1 MLPLFDTINHGVLT
15 MNTNLTWAGGAA
27 FIGASENGRT
37 IVIDGP
43 PEGGGRDLGPRPMET
58 LLLGMGACSAYDVLS
73 ILKKS
78 RCLISDCKIEISS
91 KRAGDH
97 PKVFTEIHVHFIITG
112 DNLKDTQVKRAI
124 NLSAEKYCS
133 ASIMLGKTA
142 KIMHTY
148 EIKGNQE

>member
-1 MLPLFDTINHGVLT
+1 MN

-58 LLLGMGACSAYDVLS
+58 LLLGMGACTAYDVLS

-78 RCLISDCKIEISS
+78 RRLISDCKIEMSS

-112 DNLKDTQVKRAI
+112 DNLKDTQVERAI

-148 EIKGNQE
+148 EIKGD

>member
-1 MLPLFDTINHGVLT
+1 MN
-15 MNTNLTWAGGAA
+15 MNTSLTWAGGAA

-58 LLLGMGACSAYDVLS
+58 LLLGMGACTAYDVLS

-78 RCLISDCKIEISS
+78 RRQISDCKIEISS

-97 PKVFTEIHVHFIITG
+97 PKVFTEIHVHFTIAGANIKTV
-112 DNLKDTQVKRAI
+112 QVERAI
-124 NLSAEKYCS
+124 DLSAEKYCS

-142 KIMHTY
+142 KITHTY
-148 EIKGNQE
+148 EIKGN

>member
-1 MLPLFDTINHGVLT
+1 

-58 LLLGMGACSAYDVLS
+58 LLLGMGACTAYDVLS
-73 ILKKS
+73 ILKKT
-78 RCLISDCKIEISS
+78 RRQISDCKIEISS

-112 DNLKDTQVKRAI
+112 DNLKDTQVERAI

-142 KIMHTY
+142 KITHTY
-148 EIKGNQE
+148 EIKDNQKILGSE

>member
-1 MLPLFDTINHGVLT
+1 MN

-58 LLLGMGACSAYDVLS
+58 LLLGMGACTAYDVLS

-78 RCLISDCKIEISS
+78 RSLISDCKIEMSS

-112 DNLKDTQVKRAI
+112 DNLKDTQVERAI

-148 EIKGNQE
+148 EIKGD

>member
-1 MLPLFDTINHGVLT
+1 

-27 FIGASENGRT
+27 FIGVSENGRT

-58 LLLGMGACSAYDVLS
+58 LLLGMGACTAYDVLS

-78 RCLISDCKIEISS
+78 RRLISDCKIEISS

-112 DNLKDTQVKRAI
+112 DNLKDTQVERAI

-142 KIMHTY
+142 KITHTF
-148 EIKGNQE
+148 EIRG

>member
-1 MLPLFDTINHGVLT
+1 

-58 LLLGMGACSAYDVLS
+58 LLLGMGACTAYDVLS

-78 RCLISDCKIEISS
+78 RSLISDCKIEMSS

-112 DNLKDTQVKRAI
+112 DNLKDTQVERAI

-142 KIMHTY
+142 KITHTY
-148 EIKGNQE
+148 EIKDNQE

>member
-1 MLPLFDTINHGVLT
+1 

-58 LLLGMGACSAYDVLS
+58 LLLGMGACTAYDVLS

-78 RCLISDCKIEISS
+78 RSLISDCKIEMSS

-112 DNLKDTQVKRAI
+112 DNLKDTQVERAI

-142 KIMHTY
+142 KITHTF
-148 EIKGNQE
+148 EIRG

>member
-1 MLPLFDTINHGVLT
+1 MN

-27 FIGASENGRT
+27 FIGASENGQK

-43 PEGGGRDLGPRPMET
+43 PEGGGRNLGPRPMET
-58 LLLGMGACSAYDVLS
+58 LLLGMGACTAYDVLS

-78 RCLISDCKIEISS
+78 RGQIRDCKIEISS

-97 PKVFTEIHVHFIITG
+97 PKVFTDIHVHFIISG
-112 DNLKDTQVKRAI
+112 GNLKDTQIERAI
-124 NLSAEKYCS
+124 KLSTEKYCS

-142 KIMHTY
+142 KITHTF
-148 EIKGNQE
+148 EIRS

>member
-1 MLPLFDTINHGVLT
+1 

-27 FIGASENGRT
+27 FIGVSENGRT

-58 LLLGMGACSAYDVLS
+58 LLLGMGACTAYDVLS

-78 RCLISDCKIEISS
+78 RRLISDCKIEISS

-112 DNLKDTQVKRAI
+112 DNLKAAQVERAI

-142 KIMHTY
+142 KITHTF
-148 EIKGNQE
+148 EIRG